1 MEAVNSMRP
10 LPTFDYVPIEECES
24 SHRHAPAESLL
35 RSDEVREIARLER
48 NGWSRERNHDRS
60 MGVDARQACQAAR
73 GRPMNS
79 VTTYTPY
86 ATRSRRT
93 AGFEEKLQ
101 PMTAALKPHNAR
113 KYCELHEQNG
123 HTIAECRE
131 LKKALHELTDKGQID
146 RFLKRG
152 PRSLHK
158 GCDTAC
164 TESREECSTEILAII
179 VGGYA
184 EGITRA
190 TWKAQ
195 MRRTQ

>member
-1 MEAVNSMRP
+1 MEQVKKTMEAVNSMRP

-79 VTTYTPY
+79 G
-86 ATRSRRT
+86 A
-93 AGFEEKLQ
+93 EE
-101 PMTAALKPHNAR
+101 
-113 KYCELHEQNG
+113 G
-123 HTIAECRE
+123 
-131 LKKALHELTDKGQID
+131 LHELTDKGQID